1 MKLEDKRTFEDV
13 AFLASK
19 LKGGNPVDKFDLLI
33 GLLMIITK
41 SEFND
46 SEGVYIIKDPRYKKG
61 TYTREELINEF
72 KTDVIRGKKYKFDE
86 LNNRLE
92 RTRKYIKKQL
102 EKSGIKFEDVIL
114 IKTDKKHKPSER
126 ITYYQYVDPN
136 FDLMKL
142 YVPAINE
149 DADTTLMEHIDR
161 RYNLPNEPNIEN
173 IRNAFSFQER
183 YSQSLKNRI
192 ISAIKEIDINKDPI
206 QALEEGKFIKTLEYA
221 LLLNEPIKIACL
233 MRRYVEF
240 FEARES
246 IVDLESKSY
255 SDKLVYDCINV
266 IEKQLGNAAKDL
278 DKISNGLSSDELFG
292 ENEEIFESVI
302 YYLRSMNS
310 LDLPDALFSY
320 GRYCVAISNYG
331 NAEKSFKEC
340 FTFYD
345 ENDLT
350 TAADRLI
357 LHNNLGNL
365 YGEWYHLSDAYAHIK
380 QSIELIERCA
390 KFLPEEPN
398 YILSMSYNT
407 LASICMKSYEYD
419 KADLALEKARYYIE
433 TELNKKSYTYD
444 AKIEY
449 HSLALQHNIA
459 FFNYEKGDDL
469 ALLSLELPIWKGMLL
484 SKKYP
489 TNENLLL
496 QAILNISYANG
507 LLKIESTEDAMSF
520 TYDAIEIY
528 DELCNRSY
536 KRYALAKTYGLQ
548 RLADVYECRGDI
560 TKAISILRDA
570 QKICEKFDLGI
581 NFEARKRR
589 IEILNNLAGLFVSA
603 QQYKEAICCCEEII
617 REYKEFFTVIDYV
630 QFTFEMLKEL
640 DNLAIAYYY
649 NGNVSLSH
657 ARIQEALIYL
667 DEIHDAI
674 GDELFSEWK
683 VKILNDLSIMK

>member
-1 MKLEDKRTFEDV
+1 
-13 AFLASK
+13 
-19 LKGGNPVDKFDLLI
+19 
-33 GLLMIITK
+33 
-41 SEFND
+41 
-46 SEGVYIIKDPRYKKG
+46 
-61 TYTREELINEF
+61 
-72 KTDVIRGKKYKFDE
+72 
-86 LNNRLE
+86 
-92 RTRKYIKKQL
+92 
-102 EKSGIKFEDVIL
+102 
-114 IKTDKKHKPSER
+114 
-126 ITYYQYVDPN
+126 
-136 FDLMKL
+136 
-142 YVPAINE
+142 
-149 DADTTLMEHIDR
+149 
-161 RYNLPNEPNIEN
+161 
-173 IRNAFSFQER
+173 
-183 YSQSLKNRI
+183 
-192 ISAIKEIDINKDPI
+192 
-206 QALEEGKFIKTLEYA
+206 
-221 LLLNEPIKIACL
+221 
-233 MRRYVEF
+233 MR
-240 FEARES
+240 
-246 IVDLESKSY
+246 
-255 SDKLVYDCINV
+255 
-266 IEKQLGNAAKDL
+266 
-278 DKISNGLSSDELFG
+278 
-292 ENEEIFESVI
+292 
-302 YYLRSMNS
+302 
-310 LDLPDALFSY
+310 
-320 GRYCVAISNYG
+320 
-331 NAEKSFKEC
+331 
-340 FTFYD
+340 
-345 ENDLT
+345 
-350 TAADRLI
+350 
-357 LHNNLGNL
+357 
-365 YGEWYHLSDAYAHIK
+365 
-380 QSIELIERCA
+380 
-390 KFLPEEPN
+390 
-398 YILSMSYNT
+398 
-407 LASICMKSYEYD
+407 
-419 KADLALEKARYYIE
+419 YIE

-570 QKICEKFDLGI
+570 QKICEEFDLGI

-617 REYKEFFTVIDYV
+617 REYKEFFTAIDYV

-657 ARIQEALIYL
+657 TKIQEALIYL
-667 DEIHDAI
+667 DEIHDSI